1 MSGANLRKKRRLN
14 PGQSVSNQAAD
25 MNKKDYL
32 KHLGLPEGSK
42 MSLHHGQFVMESRLR
57 SLNFEVLEKT
67 PADGSCLFHSILDQ
81 VRVEELRRDL
91 RSTSKHR

>member
-1 MSGANLRKKRRLN
+1 MTHSSCLVSGANLRKKRRLN

-42 MSLHHGQFVMESRLR
+42 MSLHYGQFIMESRLQ

-81 VRVEELRRDL
+81 ISRN
-91 RSTSKHR
+91 